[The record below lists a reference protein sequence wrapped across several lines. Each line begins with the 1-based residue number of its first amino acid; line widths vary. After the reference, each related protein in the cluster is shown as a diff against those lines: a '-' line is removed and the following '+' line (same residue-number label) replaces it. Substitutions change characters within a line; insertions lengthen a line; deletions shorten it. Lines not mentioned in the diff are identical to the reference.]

1 MVFKNFL
8 CRGQEM
14 KVRNDSN
21 RKKLQPRSAESKNF
35 GEIHK
40 QDNI

>member
-8 CRGQEM
+8 CRKGQEM

-21 RKKLQPRSAESKNF
+21 RNKLQPKKLKLISNKLEKIF
-35 GEIHK
+35 
-40 QDNI
+40 